1 MGPYNFRVFFFRTEM
16 SLMEVLT
23 RNHVLFVTD
32 DQ

>member
-1 MGPYNFRVFFFRTEM
+1 VFFFRTEM

-32 DQ
+32 D